1 MSVTWLPGLPGWLM
15 DGTSVLLVLDWCSP
29 YRYLAGGAGGTA
41 LAAMKRD
48 SEAWH
53 HAKQLQMGGNGV

>member
-41 LAAMKRD
+41 LAP
-48 SEAWH
+48 
-53 HAKQLQMGGNGV
+53 